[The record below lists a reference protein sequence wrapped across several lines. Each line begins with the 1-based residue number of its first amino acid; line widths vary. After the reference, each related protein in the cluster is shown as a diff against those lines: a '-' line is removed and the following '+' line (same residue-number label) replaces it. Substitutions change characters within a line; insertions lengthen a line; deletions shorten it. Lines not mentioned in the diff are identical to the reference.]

1 MGKVNDWVLETFKRA
16 GIEMHM
22 GLKLRQTFIA
32 AGLEE
37 PQLHSDSFVGG
48 GKSWFGYTYVE
59 DMVRSMLP
67 AMEKL
72 GVTTAAD
79 VEIDTFADRL
89 RDEFVAQ
96 NCTGMTS
103 PWISAWSRKA

>member
-1 MGKVNDWVLETFKRA
+1 
-16 GIEMHM
+16 MHM

-37 PQLHSDSFVGG
+37 PQLHADSFVGG
-48 GKSWFGYTYVE
+48 GKSWFGYKYVE
-59 DMVRSMLP
+59 DMLRSMLP